1 VRLVF
6 SITLH
11 QKDYEIL
18 EKIKSY
24 FGVGQIFFQGSNIV
38 VYRIQSIKHFSVL
51 IDHFERYPLMTS
63 KYSDY
68 KLFKQ
73 AFQLI
78 QRKEHL
84 TQAGFQEILSTRA
97 AMN

>member
-1 VRLVF
+1 MRLF
-6 SITLH
+6 FTISLH
-11 QKDYEIL
+11 QKDYELL
-18 EKIKSY
+18 ENIKCY
-24 FGVGQIFFQGSNIV
+24 FGVGQILKQGSKV
-38 VYRIQSIKHFSVL
+38 VIYKIQSVNDFSVL

-68 KLFKQ
+68 KLFGQ
-73 AFQLI
+73 ALQLI

-84 TQAGFQEILSTRA
+84 TPAGLQEILSTRA